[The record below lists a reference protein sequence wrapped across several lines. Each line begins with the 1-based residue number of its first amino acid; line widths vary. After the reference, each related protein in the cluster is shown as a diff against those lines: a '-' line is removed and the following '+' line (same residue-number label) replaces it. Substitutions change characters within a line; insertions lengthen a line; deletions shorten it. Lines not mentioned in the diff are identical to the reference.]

1 MITEAQQTD
10 AVDGGEVRRQDAGGP
25 LILRARAVRG
35 GRGSLILLFMNV
47 QCNRLFMNV
56 QCRCSRCAAQAC
68 ASLPCLSGTQGGPH
82 LQVRLHY
89 GGQARNEIAAIK
101 QLVSTGDAMSWLLCY
116 FHFLQ
121 EWERFLRSAE
131 SGVVGKEAQ
140 HRVLRSLAHL
150 VHVQSERMFKEKV
163 GANSWPA
170 AQHLHWILTLTLP
183 CFTHPRQLSA
193 WYCNHV
199 PYPAVVRKMLDHWQG
214 CAEHWA
220 WWGRLDVL
228 DLGANTNNLVERF
241 FGLLKY
247 VHLERSTQ
255 HTLQRLVNVLL
266 ERVVPAAMQRGREA
280 LAGRGVASDQQQ
292 REQRQRKYV
301 QELAA
306 SGAVSA
312 APPGSAPGLTSV
324 RTSEEHVTT
333 TCWVT

>member
-1 MITEAQQTD
+1 MPPRHVPRCPASQARKEDPTFKYGFIM
-10 AVDGGEVRRQDAGGP
+10 VDK
-25 LILRARAVRG
+25 
-35 GRGSLILLFMNV
+35 
-47 QCNRLFMNV
+47 
-56 QCRCSRCAAQAC
+56 
-68 ASLPCLSGTQGGPH
+68 
-82 LQVRLHY
+82 
-89 GGQARNEIAAIK
+89 ARNEIAAIK
-101 QLVSTGDAMSWLLCY
+101 QLVSTGDAMGWLLCY

-150 VHVQSERMFKEKV
+150 VHVKSERMFKEKV

-170 AQHLHWILTLTLP
+170 AQHLPWLLTLTLP
-183 CFTHPRQLSA
+183 CLTHPMQLSA
-193 WYCNHV
+193 WYCDHV

-228 DLGANTNNLVERF
+228 GLGANTNNLVERF

-266 ERVVPAAMQRGREA
+266 ERVVPAAMQRRRQA

-333 TCWVT
+333 TCVGDLSCSCEFSGAWRWEWAGSGACAWRRRQACAALLAPSFHPAPHPCWHPPGQRTPCART